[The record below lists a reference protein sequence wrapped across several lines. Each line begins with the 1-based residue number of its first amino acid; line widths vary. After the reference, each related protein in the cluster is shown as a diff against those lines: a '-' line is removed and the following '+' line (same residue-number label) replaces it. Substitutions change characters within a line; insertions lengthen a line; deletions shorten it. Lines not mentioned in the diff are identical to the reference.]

1 MRDDDRIIGNN
12 ALAVINSIFNQKKDL
27 KLLYTGSLV
36 GQNQGKSKKVMYRLG
51 KTFQYP
57 EEVIKNNNF
66 RHYPFLLDGLIA
78 FKGDLLDLIDT
89 TNMLNSE
96 GEPYQ
101 EAGEIIFG
109 INLLELA
116 REHTMYL
123 PELLLYRGNERFF
136 VGSDS
141 ILRK

>member
-1 MRDDDRIIGNN
+1 M
-12 ALAVINSIFNQKKDL
+12 VKK
-27 KLLYTGSLV
+27 S
-36 GQNQGKSKKVMYRLG
+36 
-51 KTFQYP
+51 
-57 EEVIKNNNF
+57 NF

-78 FKGDLLDLIDT
+78 FKGQLLDLIDT
-89 TNMLNSE
+89 SNMLNSE

-116 REHTMYL
+116 GEHTMYL

-141 ILRK
+141 VLRK